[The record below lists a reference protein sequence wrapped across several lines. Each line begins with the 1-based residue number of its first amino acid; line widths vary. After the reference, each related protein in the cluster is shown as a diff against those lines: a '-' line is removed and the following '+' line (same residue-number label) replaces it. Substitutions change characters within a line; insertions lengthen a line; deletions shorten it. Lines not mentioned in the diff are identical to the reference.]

1 MKPFQF
7 RLEKLLRVRCELR
20 DRLREELAMAIHAQR
35 ILEERLQQ
43 VESEIADQ
51 RSRRTETAQQ
61 RILQVERLIQS
72 ERYELVL
79 TFQKQELHSQI
90 QQVSDEM
97 ETRREALVEADR
109 EVKVLEKLRE
119 KQLAEHRLLEAR
131 DEQRQL
137 DEMGT
142 QRAIR
147 VARALREDEY

>member
-1 MKPFQF
+1 
-7 RLEKLLRVRCELR
+7 
-20 DRLREELAMAIHAQR
+20 MAIHALR

-43 VESEIADQ
+43 VETEIGEQ
-51 RSRRTETAQQ
+51 RMRRNETAQQ
-61 RILQVERLIQS
+61 RDLQVEKLIQS

-79 TFQKQELHSQI
+79 TFQKQELHNQI
-90 QQVSDEM
+90 QQVSEEM
-97 ETRREALVEADR
+97 ETRRETLVEADR

-119 KQLAEHRLLEAR
+119 KQMAGHQLLVAR

-147 VARALREDEY
+147 AARALRDGEK